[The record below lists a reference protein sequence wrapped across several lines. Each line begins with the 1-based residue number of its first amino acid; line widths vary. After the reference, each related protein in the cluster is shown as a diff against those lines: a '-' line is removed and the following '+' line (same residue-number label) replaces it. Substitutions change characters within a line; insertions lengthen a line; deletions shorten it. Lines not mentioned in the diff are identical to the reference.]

1 MPRDYAARL
10 VSNERLADDVADL
23 RFELAG
29 QNETKPWGSAPNS
42 AGGLVP
48 RTPFNDSFTF
58 QVRESLI
65 KRVQRASPLP
75 GSGGVR
81 GFAFDSRDQ
90 TDALP
95 PKPGQFAHLAAP
107 GVFLRRP
114 ISLAGFDPDGNLAR
128 FIVRIVGDGTRNIA
142 MMKPG
147 ETIKILLPLGNQFPT
162 VSSGD
167 VWLVGGGLGVAP
179 LLYLAKTLSGTARG
193 LRSFLGF
200 GDERSV
206 FGCEEMSEFSE
217 MTLDIG
223 GFITDKVSDA
233 LASACPDAI
242 FSCGPKPMM
251 GALKKICAARGVPL
265 YVSLEERMG
274 CGVGACLVC
283 ACAVCGTAG
292 YKRVCRDGP
301 IFDAREVVFP

>member
-1 MPRDYAARL
+1 
-10 VSNERLADDVADL
+10 
-23 RFELAG
+23 
-29 QNETKPWGSAPNS
+29 
-42 AGGLVP
+42 
-48 RTPFNDSFTF
+48 
-58 QVRESLI
+58 LI
-65 KRVQRASPLP
+65 KRVQGARPLP
-75 GSGGVR
+75 GSGGAR

-90 TDALP
+90 T

-114 ISLAGFDPDGNLAR
+114 ISVAGFDPDGNVAR
-128 FIVRIVGDGTRNIA
+128 FIIRIAGDGTHNLATLR
-142 MMKPG
+142 PG
-147 ETIKILLPLGNQFPT
+147 ETINILLPLGNPFPT
-162 VSSGD
+162 VPDGNI
-167 VWLVGGGLGVAP
+167 WLVGGGLGVAP

-200 GDERSV
+200 GGERAV
-206 FGCEEMSEFSE
+206 FGGGEMSEFSE

-223 GFITDKVSDA
+223 GFVTDKVSDA
-233 LASACPDAI
+233 LASACPDAV

-251 GALKKICAARGVPL
+251 GALKKICDARGIPL

-283 ACAVCGTAG
+283 ACAVSGPSG

-301 IFDAREVVFP
+301 VFDAREVVFS

>member
-10 VSNERLADDVADL
+10 VSSERLTEDVAEL
-23 RFELAG
+23 HFELAG
-29 QNETKPWGSAPNS
+29 Q
-42 AGGLVP
+42 
-48 RTPFNDSFTF
+48 
-58 QVRESLI
+58 
-65 KRVQRASPLP
+65 
-75 GSGGVR
+75 
-81 GFAFDSRDQ
+81 
-90 TDALP
+90 TDELT

-114 ISLAGFDPDGNLAR
+114 ISIAGFDPVENRVR
-128 FIVRIVGDGTRNIA
+128 FIVRIMGGGTRNMA
-142 MMKPG
+142 VMRPG
-147 ETIKILLPLGNQFPT
+147 ETIKILLPLGNPFPI

-167 VWLVGGGLGVAP
+167 IWLVGGGLGVAP

-206 FGCEEMSEFSE
+206 FGAGEMNELSE
-217 MTLDIG
+217 MMLDVE

-233 LASACPDAI
+233 LVSARPGVI
-242 FSCGPKPMM
+242 FSCGPVPMLR
-251 GALKKICAARGVPL
+251 ALKKICAARGVPL

-283 ACAVCGTAG
+283 VCAVHGSSSTTG
-292 YKRVCRDGP
+292 YKRVCKDGP
-301 IFDAREVVFP
+301 VFDAREVALP